1 VANLF
6 KIEPEKAIEAL
17 NNYQPAKF
25 RMEAIKIGGV
35 NLINDSYNANPT
47 SMQSALESLM
57 QIKSEGKKIAVLGDM
72 LELGEQSDVFHQ
84 EVGQKAAGLGVNLL
98 ITVGELAKDIAA
110 GAIQSGLPKDKVFNF
125 SDNNLALQF
134 LLENLKEGDWVLIK
148 GSRKMKM
155 EEIVSGVQNLYSN
168 QS

>member
-1 VANLF
+1 MANLF

-17 NNYQPAKF
+17 NNYQPAQF
-25 RMEAIKIGGV
+25 RMETLKIGGINV
-35 NLINDSYNANPT
+35 INDSYNANPT

-57 QIKSEGKKIAVLGDM
+57 QIKSEGKKVAILGDM
-72 LELGEQSDVFHQ
+72 LELGEQTEEFHQ

-98 ITVGELAKDIAA
+98 ITVGELAKDIAF
-110 GAIQSGLPKDKVFNF
+110 GAIQSGLTKEKVFSF
-125 SDNNLALQF
+125 SDNNSALQF

-155 EEIVSGVQNLYSN
+155 EEVVVGIQNLYSN